1 MKHYKNCIMLF
12 IAILLWTG
20 HAVFSVQ
27 ENDSKTIEEFAEK
40 KGGPNPHNDMNCT
53 DCHKTKPGKG
63 DTREI
68 VTFTKAT
75 EDLCVEC
82 HGAESNIHPSGVA
95 PSMKIPSHL
104 PLTAG
109 KKVDCITCHDVHAKD
124 IKYVLLRGFESG
136 KYKWRTDM
144 CYDCHGM
151 EFLKKNPHR
160 MTADGERKCN
170 YCHITEPKVSDTKK
184 TIGFRIN
191 VLTLCNFCHNVTAK
205 NHPMNVDTTVLL
217 PASLPRGADGEIT
230 CGTCHDPHGTH
241 ATIHY
246 LRPEYVYSLEE
257 GKYVKP
263 HFDETQCLL
272 CHITLPKEGANADE
286 VDYRYGGNFTLLCNS
301 CHGTESNMH
310 PVDILPPP
318 EMKIAPELPLR
329 KGKITCQTCHNA
341 GFVNKT
347 SLYLLRGLE
356 EGGKN
361 KDINDLCFMCHDKEE
376 FQKLNPHLEMKAKRK
391 CMYCHIVPPDSGD
404 KDSEEDSKGLKVEVK
419 MLCIRCH
426 SHRAHPASYSHVV
439 RPTMIVPKGFP
450 LALTG
455 EITCT
460 TCHDPHSEG
469 ARVIK
474 TKRLRKGFACNLC
487 HLV

>member
-1 MKHYKNCIMLF
+1 MFIAMLF
-12 IAILLWTG
+12 AG
-20 HAVFSVQ
+20 CFGAFAQ
-27 ENDSKTIEEFAEK
+27 EGIEEFAK
-40 KGGPNPHNDMNCT
+40 KRSAPNPHSCT
-53 DCHKTKPGKG
+53 DCHNTKPGKG
-63 DTREI
+63 DTRET
-68 VTFTKAT
+68 VTFKKAI
-75 EDLCVEC
+75 EELCVEC
-82 HGAESNIHPSGVA
+82 HGAESNIHPSEVV

-104 PLTAG
+104 PLNPD
-109 KKVDCITCHDVHAKD
+109 KKIGCITCHDVHAKD
-124 IKYVLLRGFESG
+124 VKYILLRGFESG

-160 MTADGERKCN
+160 VTDEKRKCN
-170 YCHITEPKVSDTKK
+170 YCHVTEPKVSDTEK
-184 TIGFRIN
+184 TIGFRIDIS
-191 VLTLCNFCHNVTAK
+191 TLCNFCHNVAAK
-205 NHPMNVDTTVLL
+205 NHPVNVDTAVSL
-217 PASLPRGADGEIT
+217 PASLPRGANGDIT
-230 CGTCHDPHGTH
+230 CGTCHDPHGAS
-241 ATIHY
+241 ATTHY
-246 LRPEYVYSLEE
+246 LRSEYIYTMEE
-257 GKYVKP
+257 GKYLKP

-272 CHITLPKEGANADE
+272 CHVTMPKEGANADE

-329 KGKITCQTCHNA
+329 NGKITCQTCHNA
-341 GFVNKT
+341 GFVNKA
-347 SLYLLRGLE
+347 SLYLLRGFE

-376 FQKLNPHLEMKAKRK
+376 FKKLNPHLEMKAKRK

-404 KDSEEDSKGLKVEVK
+404 REDSEDSDKGVK
-419 MLCIRCH
+419 QGKIKLLCIRCH
-426 SHRAHPASYSHVV
+426 SHRPHPASYSHVV
-439 RPTMIVPKGFP
+439 KPTMIVPKGFP
-450 LALTG
+450 LDLNG

-469 ARVIK
+469 ERAAK